1 MSTCS
6 HRLAQAELDELADDL
21 LNNCT
26 INAASPPATNAL
38 HSFFLTNPVRKS
50 HKFSISQH
58 GGLTKQ
64 RIALHSSINDPKQI
78 DHILDS
84 RFYHRRR
91 ILLGAKST
99 IGDLARRIET
109 DWHIADFGKVDKT
122 GVQLLAEIKQLHES
136 LVDLI
141 SSFPDVSMLVDYLC
155 EWGRAQ
161 AAKTRL
167 SFEKVVTTSLYCCCC
182 CRSRTDLLNNINI
195 ELKVRCIFLTVMS

>member
-1 MSTCS
+1 MSS
-6 HRLAQAELDELADDL
+6 NQEILVNSLEFLEPYAGPSFRSSMEKFRVAFG
-21 LNNCT
+21 
-26 INAASPPATNAL
+26 SVPTNL
-38 HSFFLTNPVRKS
+38 HLQQFSLEGHLYNYLT
-50 HKFSISQH
+50 H

-122 GVQLLAEIKQLHES
+122 GVQLLAEIKQVRLLS
-136 LVDLI
+136 NLYFLI
-141 SSFPDVSMLVDYLC
+141 NFTPEILSGKRR
-155 EWGRAQ
+155 EW
-161 AAKTRL
+161 
-167 SFEKVVTTSLYCCCC
+167 
-182 CRSRTDLLNNINI
+182 
-195 ELKVRCIFLTVMS
+195 M